1 MGFYVSSKMSLFIA
15 NVVWP
20 ALYTETKLNSFP
32 IIALSLL
39 VEFFFFRSLFGQP
52 SKKAL
57 IYTITANVASGVVGL
72 LGRPLSGLLYEVTI
86 GMVVMWLFDWG
97 TFNPVAWC
105 FVPVF
110 GGALNAFLEILAI
123 RLIWKHKFS
132 RKHFLWLWLA
142 NIITIALATAWVVI
156 DPPQL

>member
-1 MGFYVSSKMSLFIA
+1 VDATASSWRYSPHITFDVGLKVGGGSVREL
-15 NVVWP
+15 
-20 ALYTETKLNSFP
+20 
-32 IIALSLL
+32 
-39 VEFFFFRSLFGQP
+39 FFF
-52 SKKAL
+52 
-57 IYTITANVASGVVGL
+57 TANVASGVVGL

-97 TFNPVAWC
+97 TFNPVAWF

-123 RLIWKHKFS
+123 RLIWMHKFS
-132 RKHFLWLWLA
+132 RKNFLWLWLA